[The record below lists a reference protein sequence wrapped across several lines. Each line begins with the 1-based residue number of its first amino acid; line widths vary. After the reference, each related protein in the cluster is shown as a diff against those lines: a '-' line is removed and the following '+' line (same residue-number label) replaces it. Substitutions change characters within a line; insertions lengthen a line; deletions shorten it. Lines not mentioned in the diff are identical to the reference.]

1 MNTQT
6 MAQSPFFYY
15 NPEQSADHRQHGLF
29 SPHPNT
35 VVSTNH
41 LQHFQQPILR
51 QEVMSQ
57 QPSRMNE
64 RPTSSNSHMY
74 MATPFPLQSNTT
86 PIASPRPMYQKPA
99 MIFTEGRHYAFDME
113 RDGTDGY
120 MYPATPP
127 LSISG
132 STTNSPPMSSGILPT
147 PTGAVFFAENIE
159 GVKEGCES
167 EVKSEILAGGDWARC
182 GSPPLTPGTFHPNIA
197 HFEFCLYTMQRLEHK
212 NGANMTVFG

>member
-1 MNTQT
+1 MNSQT

-35 VVSTNH
+35 VVSSYRR
-41 LQHFQQPILR
+41 QPQPQILP
-51 QEVMSQ
+51 QEVMNQ
-57 QPSRMNE
+57 QASRMHE
-64 RPTSSNSHMY
+64 RPSSSDSHMY
-74 MATPFPLQSNTT
+74 MAAPFPLQSSMT
-86 PIASPRPMYQKPA
+86 PIASPRPMYQKPT
-99 MIFTEGRHYAFDME
+99 MIFTEGRQFALDGE
-113 RDGTDGY
+113 RDNIDGY

-132 STTNSPPMSSGILPT
+132 STISSPPMSSGILPT

-182 GSPPLTPGTFHPNIA
+182 GSPPLTPGMSSLILFLA
-197 HFEFCLYTMQRLEHK
+197 RLQS
-212 NGANMTVFG
+212 